1 MSKRIV
7 LIAGPTASGKSKL
20 AIEIAKK
27 IKGEIINADSMQVY
41 KDFSVLSSRPS
52 RVDLKK
58 IKHHLYGFISSKK
71 YFSTGAWLT
80 LAKKQIKLCLKRK
93 KIPILVGGTGLY
105 FESVTKGL
113 SKIPNID
120 FKLRNRV
127 RVLQKKLGQKK
138 FYKKLLE
145 IDSLAQNKI
154 ESFDIQRSIRAYEV
168 KKFTKKSLFKW
179 HELTKSDFQE
189 FEIFKIFLDPPRET
203 ILKNISRRTK
213 KMFKNNCI
221 AEVKNFI
228 KLKVDPTFSTNKIIG
243 VKEIKEYLDNKLDL
257 NQAIELINIKT
268 RQYAKRQVTWSRGH
282 MGDWKREYS
291 NSFSELSKKILK
303 LLS

>member
-1 MSKRIV
+1 M
-7 LIAGPTASGKSKL
+7 
-20 AIEIAKK
+20 
-27 IKGEIINADSMQVY
+27 
-41 KDFSVLSSRPS
+41 
-52 RVDLKK
+52 
-58 IKHHLYGFISSKK
+58 
-71 YFSTGAWLT
+71 
-80 LAKKQIKLCLKRK
+80 
-93 KIPILVGGTGLY
+93 GGTGLY